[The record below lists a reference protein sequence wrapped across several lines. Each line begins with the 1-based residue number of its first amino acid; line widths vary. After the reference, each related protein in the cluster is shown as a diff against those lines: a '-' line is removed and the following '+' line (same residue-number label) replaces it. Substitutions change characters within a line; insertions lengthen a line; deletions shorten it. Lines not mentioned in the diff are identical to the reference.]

1 MRILFWA
8 ELFWPYVGGVEVLSA
23 DLLRELH
30 KRGHEFQVVTAH
42 DNLDLS
48 DVDQWEGIPIRRFR
62 FREPV
67 QQRDPAGIM
76 RVRQQVGKLKESFTP
91 DIVHLNYSGPS
102 AFYHLATTGVRP
114 CPWIAAIHRM
124 LPENAAASDT
134 LTTRVL
140 SGADWVTSVSHNV
153 QTTVLGL
160 VPDVKSHCSVVY
172 NGLTPPVRTEAPSEP
187 ADPPQLLC
195 VCRLLRWKGIDIALG
210 ALAMLLARF
219 PSLRLIVAGDG
230 PARAE
235 LEEQVGLLGVNHA
248 VSLIGMVSPTDVPAL
263 MSRAT
268 IVLVPSRDEEGFG
281 LVALHAAFAERPVIA
296 SRVGGLPE
304 VVLDGET
311 GLTVP
316 PEDAQAL
323 AEAIASLLEDRS
335 RAAALGSAARTR
347 ALERFT
353 VSRMADQYEGLYE
366 RLRGGGAALEGTRV
380 GGTEVAQPQV

>member
-23 DLLRELH
+23 DLLRELR
-30 KRGHEFQVVTAH
+30 KRGHEFQVVTSH

-48 DVDQWEGIPIRRFR
+48 DVDQWEGIPIQRFR

-76 RVRQQVGKLKESFTP
+76 RVRQQVGRLKETFTP

-102 AFYHLATTGVRP
+102 AFYHLATAGMRP
-114 CPWIAAIHRM
+114 CPWIAAIHRL

-140 SGADWVTSVSHNV
+140 NGADWITSVSHEV
-153 QTTVLGL
+153 QATVLRL
-160 VPDVKSHCSVVY
+160 VPDLESHCSVVY
-172 NGLTPPVRTEAPSEP
+172 NGLTPPVGTAPPSQA

-195 VCRLLRWKGIDIALG
+195 VCRLLRWKGIDVALN
-210 ALAMLLARF
+210 ALSMLLPRF

-235 LEEQVGLLGVNHA
+235 LEEQAGLLGVKHA
-248 VSLIGMVSPTDVPAL
+248 VSLVGMVSPTDVPAL

-281 LVALHAAFAERPVIA
+281 LVALEAAFAERPVIA
-296 SRVGGLPE
+296 SQVGGLPE
-304 VVLDGET
+304 VVLNGET
-311 GLTVP
+311 GLIVP
-316 PEDAQAL
+316 PDDAPAL
-323 AEAIASLLEDRS
+323 ASAIASLLQDRS

-347 ALERFT
+347 ALTHFS

-366 RLRGGGAALEGTRV
+366 RLRVGGAVLEEMRESSSEAT
-380 GGTEVAQPQV
+380 QPRI